1 MGARPASGA
10 LEGDNLDP
18 NVMTRDTGKN
28 AVKFNP
34 EIVERV
40 ERMEAAAQ
48 AQSFELQTTQ
58 ESLQTV
64 ANKLTIQA
72 VEIDDLVKKLDEV
85 EEAFYHH

>member
-10 LEGDNLDP
+10 LQGDNLDP

-40 ERMEAAAQ
+40 GRMEAAR
-48 AQSFELQTTQ
+48 STG
-58 ESLQTV
+58 S
-64 ANKLTIQA
+64 KL
-72 VEIDDLVKKLDEV
+72 
-85 EEAFYHH
+85 